1 MRCGYYPHFGSCSHF
16 VFLFFLSIYAFT
28 DAGCMVCGKRL
39 CNGRVSVHL
48 SREMWPG
55 EPRSCKSCCYAP
67 TTSGRSIESKQQLG
81 HGRRHAVIRGTRIDA
96 DLFVL
101 LVHSI
106 YYSIPKDVCFTR
118 VIYFFILFY
127 FLLAVRSQNQR
138 MDGSWVCYRQ
148 SGVWCNFKIP

>member
-1 MRCGYYPHFGSCSHF
+1 VTIHYSCNWCDAAITHILGLVRILYF
-16 VFLFFLSIYAFT
+16 CFFLSIYAFT

-55 EPRSCKSCCYAP
+55 EPRSCKSCCCAP

-106 YYSIPKDVCFTR
+106 YYSIPKDLRYTPVLL
-118 VIYFFILFY
+118 ISLFFY
-127 FLLAVRSQNQR
+127 
-138 MDGSWVCYRQ
+138 
-148 SGVWCNFKIP
+148 